1 MGDRMQLT
9 GEKAIVA
16 PPDVVWTALIDPEF
30 LKALIPGCESMT
42 GSPETGYDITVAR
55 QVGGMTARLTG
66 FFDLS
71 EVEPGHGCVLSGGG
85 SGGGAGHAKGT
96 ARIRLVPEGQ
106 GTRLSWDLAAELGG
120 KLASLPNFVVR
131 LAAQKVADGFIER
144 FAAAIEKRPAT
155 KKKGW
160 LGRIGGS

>member
-1 MGDRMQLT
+1 MQLT
-9 GEKAIVA
+9 GDKAIAA
-16 PPDVVWTALIDPEF
+16 PPEAVWTALIDPEF
-30 LKALIPGCESMT
+30 LKTLIPGCESMT

-71 EVEPGHGCVLSGGG
+71 EVEPDRGCVLSGGG

-96 ARIRLVPEGQ
+96 ARIRLTPEGE
-106 GTRLSWDLAAELGG
+106 GTRLSWGVVAELGG
-120 KLASLPNFVVR
+120 KLASLPGFVVR
-131 LAAQKVADGFIER
+131 IAAQKVADGFVER
-144 FAAAIEKRPAT
+144 FAAAIEKRPVA

-160 LGRIGGS
+160 LGRIGGN